1 MNLLI
6 IEDDE
11 RILKYIKNGFI
22 QNGFNVDTAQNGNEA
37 LSKLLRNTYN
47 AAVVDLMLPELDGLT
62 VLETA
67 RKKSINTP
75 IIILSAKNK
84 VEEIVNGLKAG
95 GDDYLTKP
103 FVFSELLERVRSLIR
118 RTNNYSSLNDN
129 SNVIIFDQISIDT
142 HKMEVKRND
151 VIIKLL
157 PKEYNLLIYLIKNR
171 DRVLSK
177 TLIMEEIWGYNFD
190 PQTNVV
196 DVLICRLR
204 NKIDKPF
211 EKNYIHT
218 IKGLGYVLKE
228 Q

>member
-1 MNLLI
+1 MNILI
-6 IEDDE
+6 IEDDVK
-11 RILKYIKNGFI
+11 ILEYIKNGFT
-22 QNGFNVDTAQNGNEA
+22 QNGFNVDTAHNGNEA
-37 LSKLLRNTYN
+37 LSKLLRKTYN
-47 AAVVDLMLPELDGLT
+47 AAVIDLMLPEIDGLT
-62 VLETA
+62 ILETV
-67 RKKSINTP
+67 RKKSVKTP
-75 IIILSAKNK
+75 VIILSAKNK
-84 VEEIVNGLKAG
+84 VDEIIGGLKAG

-118 RTNNYSSLNDN
+118 RTNNYSLLNDN
-129 SNVIIFDQISIDT
+129 SNIVNFGQIVINT

-151 VIIKLL
+151 NPIKLL
-157 PKEYNLLIYLIKNR
+157 PKEYNLLIYLINNR
-171 DRVLSK
+171 ERVLSK

-228 Q
+228 

>member
-11 RILKYIKNGFI
+11 KILEYIKNGFI
-22 QNGFNVDTAQNGNEA
+22 QNGFNVDVAQNGNEG
-37 LSKLLRNTYN
+37 LSKLLRKTYN
-47 AAVVDLMLPELDGLT
+47 AAVVDLMLPEIDGLT
-62 VLETA
+62 LLETI

-75 IIILSAKNK
+75 VIILSAKNK
-84 VEEIVNGLKAG
+84 VEEIVDGLKSG

-118 RTNNYSSLNDN
+118 RTSSYSTLNDN
-129 SNVIIFDQISIDT
+129 YHIIFNEIVIDT
-142 HKMEVKRND
+142 HKMEVSRGNQ
-151 VIIKLL
+151 IIKLL
-157 PKEYNLLIYLIKNR
+157 PKEYNLLIYLIKNKE
-171 DRVLSK
+171 RVLSK

-211 EKNYIHT
+211 DKNYIHT
-218 IKGLGYVLKE
+218 IRGLGYVLKE